1 MAKEKKQK
9 ILVLGVGNV
18 LRRDD
23 GFGVR
28 ALEYIRTRYDVPE
41 EVLLFDGGTGGIAL
55 TSIIGEHKKVII
67 LDAVSAGGVPGA
79 MHRITKKH
87 IAKTRGKTL
96 SPHTFGVEE
105 ALTLTGFEGKSPD
118 DLILIGVEPLD
129 TTPGLELSPLL
140 KLRLPMASEML
151 RTELKRHGVVMKASA
166 E

>member
-9 ILVLGVGNV
+9 ILVLGVGNI

-28 ALEYIRTRYDVPE
+28 VLEYIKERYDVPSGVE
-41 EVLLFDGGTGGIAL
+41 LFDGGTGGIAL

-67 LDAVSAGGVPGA
+67 LDAVSAGGVPGD
-79 MHRITKKH
+79 MHRITKKD

-96 SPHTFGVEE
+96 SPHSFGVEE

-118 DLILIGVEPLD
+118 DLVLIGVEPLD
-129 TTPGLELSPLL
+129 TTSGLELSPLL
-140 KLRLPMASEML
+140 KLRLPMALEML
-151 RTELKRHGVVMKASA
+151 KKELKRHGAVMKAFPR
-166 E
+166 

>member
-1 MAKEKKQK
+1 M
-9 ILVLGVGNV
+9 

-67 LDAVSAGGVPGA
+67 LDAVSASGVPGA
-79 MHRITKKH
+79 MHRITKTH

-96 SPHTFGVEE
+96 SPHAFGVEE
-105 ALTLTGFEGKSPD
+105 ALTLTDFEGKSPD

-151 RTELKRHGVVMKASA
+151 RTELKRHGVVMKAFPR
-166 E
+166 

>member
-1 MAKEKKQK
+1 M
-9 ILVLGVGNV
+9 LGVGNV

-79 MHRITKKH
+79 MHRITKR
-87 IAKTRGKTL
+87 I
-96 SPHTFGVEE
+96 
-105 ALTLTGFEGKSPD
+105 
-118 DLILIGVEPLD
+118 
-129 TTPGLELSPLL
+129 
-140 KLRLPMASEML
+140 
-151 RTELKRHGVVMKASA
+151 
-166 E
+166 